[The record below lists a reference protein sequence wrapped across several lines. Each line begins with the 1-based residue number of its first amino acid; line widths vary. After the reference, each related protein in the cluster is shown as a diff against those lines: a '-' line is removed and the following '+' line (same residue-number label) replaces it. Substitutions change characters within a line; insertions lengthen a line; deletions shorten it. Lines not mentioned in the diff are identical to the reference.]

1 MRILLMPS
9 AYYPSLGGVEEVT
22 SKVAHLLLQK
32 GHSVEVVTNRWP
44 KSLPKC
50 ELVEGVPVHRYSFL
64 VPSGLRGTL
73 RFAAFSVYEFVQL
86 LVDTIQFRPDVIHII
101 CCSTNLPYAVLLS
114 RLLRIRLI
122 VSTHGE
128 VGMDAGRLY
137 QSRNFLSNNL
147 GKFAKYASN
156 VTACSKAT
164 ADEFSAYCPNV
175 KCDVLRN
182 GVDLAEFSNPDHTG
196 QVAANFKYV
205 FAYGRLVP
213 QKGFDNLLRAWRLV
227 NADGAKLMIA
237 GDGPD
242 RQLLMDLVEQLE
254 IQNSVEFLG
263 RLNRQE
269 VALYLRGACAFVLP
283 SIHEPFG
290 LVILEAMAARVP
302 VIATRV
308 GGVPE
313 FVEDGRTGKLV
324 DPGDADVLAAEI
336 QRHLE
341 QPQSDQ
347 QLSLAYETACN
358 YEWDSVIND
367 YLLMYG
373 AANAVESTCV

>member
-1 MRILLMPS
+1 MF
-9 AYYPSLGGVEEVT
+9 E
-22 SKVAHLLLQK
+22 
-32 GHSVEVVTNRWP
+32 
-44 KSLPKC
+44 
-50 ELVEGVPVHRYSFL
+50 
-64 VPSGLRGTL
+64 
-73 RFAAFSVYEFVQL
+73 FAQL
-86 LVDTIQFRPDVIHII
+86 LVTTLQFRPDVIHII

-114 RLLRIRLI
+114 RLLQIRLM

-128 VGMDAGRLY
+128 IGMDAGHLY

-147 GKFAKYASN
+147 GKFANYASN

-182 GVDLAEFSNPDHTG
+182 GVDLTEFSDPDDTG
-196 QVAANFKYV
+196 HVAADFKYV

-213 QKGFDNLLRAWRLV
+213 QKGFSNLLRAWKLV
-227 NADGAKLMIA
+227 NAHGAKLLIA

-242 RQLLMDLVEQLE
+242 RQLLLDLVEQLE

-263 RLNRQE
+263 RLNRLE
-269 VALYLRGACAFVLP
+269 VAHYLRDACAFVLP

-302 VIATRV
+302 VIATKV

-313 FVEDGRTGKLV
+313 FVEDGRTGTLV
-324 DPGDADVLAAEI
+324 ESGDTDGLAAAI
-336 QRHLE
+336 QRHFELSRSE
-341 QPQSDQ
+341 K
-347 QLSLAYETACN
+347 QLSLAYETACK
-358 YEWDSVIND
+358 YEWYSVIND
-367 YLLMYG
+367 YLSMYG
-373 AANAVESTCV
+373 AADAVTST

>member
-50 ELVEGVPVHRYSFL
+50 ELIEDVPVHRYSFL
-64 VPSGLRGTL
+64 VPLGLRGTL
-73 RFAAFSVYEFVQL
+73 RFAVFSVYEFVQL

-114 RLLRIRLI
+114 RLLQIRLI

-128 VGMDAGRLY
+128 IGMDAGRLY
-137 QSRNFLSNNL
+137 QSRNFISNNL

-182 GVDLAEFSNPDHTG
+182 GVDLAEFSHSDDTG
-196 QVAANFKYV
+196 HVAVALKYV

-213 QKGFDNLLRAWRLV
+213 QKGFSNLLRAWRLV
-227 NADGAKLMIA
+227 NAQGAKLLIA

-242 RQLLMDLVEQLE
+242 RQLLLDLVEQLE

-269 VALYLRGACAFVLP
+269 VGHYLRHACAFVLP

-302 VIATRV
+302 VIATKV

-313 FVEDGRTGKLV
+313 FVEDGRTGTLV
-324 DPGDADVLAAEI
+324 ESGDTDGLAAAM
-336 QRHLE
+336 QRHFE
-341 QPQSDQ
+341 QSQPKN
-347 QLSLAYETACN
+347 QLSLAYETACK
-358 YEWDSVIND
+358 YEWDSVISD
-367 YLLMYG
+367 YLSMYG
-373 AANAVESTCV
+373 VADAVKST